1 MTALHRQS
9 EHDANAWEAT
19 IERVAER
26 VVNKVLKERNCS
38 EECGALIRIQEQLK
52 SENSKH
58 LSTDE
63 KIEVLFKKFE
73 TVEGLINKLILDVM
87 KGSVGII
94 STIILSVILAFIS
107 KAMKMW

>member
-1 MTALHRQS
+1 VTTLRKS
-9 EHDANAWEAT
+9 EHDNNAWEST

-26 VVNKVLKERNCS
+26 VVNKVLKERNCN
-38 EECGALIRIQEQLK
+38 EECIALTKIQEQLK
-52 SENSKH
+52 HDKDKQ

-63 KIEVLFKKFE
+63 KIDILFKKFDKIE
-73 TVEGLINKLILDVM
+73 ELINKLIIDVM

-94 STIILSVILAFIS
+94 STIVLAVILAFIS